1 MYCADRILCRQDR
14 RSETKHELWYYNIA
28 ESFDFNRFSSMSA
41 AFRCT
46 RSTMNDEGKT
56 NRELRGSADHYLEQK
71 KTQTGLKKPLRMCI
85 SYKKP

>member
-1 MYCADRILCRQDR
+1 MV
-14 RSETKHELWYYNIA
+14 LWYYNIA